1 MPNKDGDAWPDG
13 LEKSG
18 DVEARRKK
26 AIADAGA
33 ATEEQMRDSEAPSPK
48 TPEELAAYIT
58 GLVDRPHDYG
68 TCVYAMS
75 LAATAAFNYVAG
87 KLGVTGFQAS
97 CADMDIIRRTRHM
110 RMGFILLKQ
119 APYPQYDLRGRV
131 EDWIE
136 KSEPELAKEA
146 ARLLIENPR
155 AHPLMIEHWRRL
167 AALEAET
174 T

>member
-1 MPNKDGDAWPDG
+1 MRSKDDDWPEG
-13 LEKSG
+13 LEKPG
-18 DVEARRKK
+18 DLDARWKK

-48 TPEELAAYIT
+48 TPDELAAYIA

-97 CADMDIIRRTRHM
+97 CADMDIIRRTRAM

-119 APYPQYDLRGRV
+119 EDLLYPQYDLRGRV
-131 EDWIE
+131 EDWIA
-136 KSEPELAKEA
+136 KSGPELAKEA
-146 ARLLIENPR
+146 AKLLEEGK
-155 AHPLMIEHWRRL
+155 AHPDVMAHWRRL
-167 AALEAET
+167 AAEKS
-174 T
+174 

>member
-1 MPNKDGDAWPDG
+1 MSETDDKDWPPGLDKPGDMD
-13 LEKSG
+13 
-18 DVEARRKK
+18 ARRKK

-33 ATEEQMRDSEAPSPK
+33 ATEDQMRDSEAPTLE
-48 TPEELAAYIT
+48 TPEELAAYIA

-97 CADMDIIRRTRHM
+97 CADMDIVRRTRHM

-119 APYPQYDLRGRV
+119 EDLLYPQYDLVRRV
-131 EDWIE
+131 VEWITD
-136 KSEPELAKEA
+136 SGPELAKEA
-146 ARLLIENPR
+146 AKLLKEGK
-155 AHPLMIEHWRRL
+155 AHPDVMAHWRRL
-167 AALEAET
+167 AAENT
-174 T
+174 